1 MKQIYLFLLVFTFA
15 SGSSQEAKIDSLSTL
30 ITNTS
35 NPSEKA
41 KLLLKRSKAYPL
53 INTTEPKND
62 AVLALEL
69 AQKTSEYKIQIEALN
84 QISDVLFRENKY
96 EEALENDNQAL
107 VLALKNNDAT
117 GKVRSYRN
125 IGRNLKS
132 LGIIEEAIQKTI
144 LAKNIAVK
152 ENLTQEYAAVNNA
165 LGVLYRVNGQFEESL
180 EVLNEALKQTKS
192 PKLVSLIQMNKGNTL
207 SELMRLDEAA
217 TSYFSGLKINEN
229 LNDEKGKLQSY
240 NNLSVLFKKAKQYDK
255 AVYYAKQS
263 LEISQKNGVK
273 NSMAI
278 TYDNLANIYDLSNKR
293 DSIIWYRK
301 AAIKLFDDLN
311 DEKNVSRCYHN
322 LGHYYLLHDNYPEA
336 KKYLTK
342 ALEKRLK
349 IKNAIDIAS
358 TQTSLGILADK
369 EKNYDL
375 AEDYLLKAKALVKN
389 EKTENKAFL
398 LNALSDHYK
407 LKGDFENALNEKEAA
422 MNLKDSLLKNDEVV
436 EVLTQNHEYQIDK
449 KNAEIQSAE
458 SFKSKYNSN
467 RLVFALLLFIVFLIA
482 LYSFVRWKK
491 LDFKKKQLLIEKNK
505 IEEKHEAMLAELET
519 ERKKTIINHIVFK
532 NKTKIILDDL
542 YYIRSDDHYLELIT
556 NSKKETIRGSLKQ
569 FEDQLPSNFLR
580 CHKSYIV
587 NANYIKSKN
596 AKEIIMKN
604 NDAIPIS
611 RKYKTD

>member
-1 MKQIYLFLLVFTFA
+1 M
-15 SGSSQEAKIDSLSTL
+15 
-30 ITNTS
+30 
-35 NPSEKA
+35 
-41 KLLLKRSKAYPL
+41 
-53 INTTEPKND
+53 
-62 AVLALEL
+62 
-69 AQKTSEYKIQIEALN
+69 
-84 QISDVLFRENKY
+84 
-96 EEALENDNQAL
+96 
-107 VLALKNNDAT
+107 
-117 GKVRSYRN
+117 
-125 IGRNLKS
+125 
-132 LGIIEEAIQKTI
+132 
-144 LAKNIAVK
+144 
-152 ENLTQEYAAVNNA
+152 
-165 LGVLYRVNGQFEESL
+165 
-180 EVLNEALKQTKS
+180 
-192 PKLVSLIQMNKGNTL
+192 
-207 SELMRLDEAA
+207 
-217 TSYFSGLKINEN
+217 
-229 LNDEKGKLQSY
+229 
-240 NNLSVLFKKAKQYDK
+240 FKKAKQYDK

-436 EVLTQNHEYQIDK
+436 EVLTQNHEYRIDK

-491 LDFKKKQLLIEKNK
+491 LDFKKKLLLIEKNK
-505 IEEKHEAMLAELET
+505 IEEKHESMLAELET
-519 ERKKTIINHIVFK
+519 ERKKTIIDYIVLK
-532 NKTKIILDDL
+532 NKTKIILDEL

-587 NANYIKSKN
+587 NANYI
-596 AKEIIMKN
+596 A
-604 NDAIPIS
+604 DS
-611 RKYKTD
+611 RI